1 MNAVL
6 AHSLSNIE
14 RPTRDFIWWRVVEVL
29 VLGEDFV
36 ALFVNEN
43 AKIHFCLVIYFIQ
56 FIYKQ
61 IILSQQ
67 N

>member
-14 RPTRDFIWWRVVEVL
+14 RPTRDFIWWRVVEVF

-36 ALFVNEN
+36 AFFFVNEN
-43 AKIHFCLVIYFIQ
+43 AKIYTLYSL
-56 FIYKQ
+56 YLKD
-61 IILSQQ
+61 LP
-67 N
+67 